1 MAGRLTARFVA
12 GREIEQEIGVIE
24 RLNREGML
32 ATVDY
37 LGEGVKSLEEAGKI
51 RDVYLGI
58 LSQVARL
65 GVGATLSIKLTQFGL
80 GISREV
86 CRENVGP
93 LVAKAK
99 ELGTCVE
106 IDMEQSDHV
115 DATLEIVG
123 QMHARYGSVRAV
135 IQAYLHRSEKD
146 IECLNQEHIP
156 VRLCKGAYKEPAGVA
171 FQKKSEVDGNYVRLV
186 NMLLAHGTYPAIATH
201 DEKMVKEAL
210 RTMKTQ
216 GMPPDR
222 MEFQM
227 LYGIRRDLQR
237 RLVADGYRL
246 RLYVPFGEAWYP
258 YFMRRLAERPANLMF
273 LVRNLFRR

>member
-1 MAGRLTARFVA
+1 METSRMAGRLTARFVA

-80 GISREV
+80 GISRDV

-99 ELGTCVE
+99 EFGSRVE

-123 QMHARYGSVRAV
+123 QDAWPGMGVCAPSQRHERRAAAGAVRTAAG
-135 IQAYLHRSEKD
+135 ILGR
-146 IECLNQEHIP
+146 I
-156 VRLCKGAYKEPAGVA
+156 CKRRCP
-171 FQKKSEVDGNYVRLV
+171 
-186 NMLLAHGTYPAIATH
+186 GTI
-201 DEKMVKEAL
+201 
-210 RTMKTQ
+210 
-216 GMPPDR
+216 
-222 MEFQM
+222 
-227 LYGIRRDLQR
+227 
-237 RLVADGYRL
+237 
-246 RLYVPFGEAWYP
+246 
-258 YFMRRLAERPANLMF
+258 
-273 LVRNLFRR
+273 